1 MHPLTQTPPSY
12 KPTRFAAT
20 TSVAATASAAPVVG
34 VQTANITPLPEP
46 VQAWSGKSPAGYAM
60 ALYVLGNGHRVL
72 IEQRPATDVVSM
84 RTFIKTGSIN
94 ENAVHNSPFYAQTG
108 SPSGIAHL
116 DEHCHF
122 LTTQHF
128 TRPYSWTDKV
138 ADYGSDFNAS
148 TSMELIQHE
157 LLSNS
162 EDLPTMLALHA
173 EAVLR
178 PLYQPNLISKEKT
191 NVINEIGER
200 SRPAFAKIH
209 NELMTLMFD
218 RPDFQTHGR
227 LDDIKRT
234 TVEDLKT
241 FQQRWYRPSNMLTVL
256 SGNVDTPRAMAMIN
270 RQFGKAPA
278 DTQPPVS
285 QQVKLTLSGGT
296 PRQSVLKLPD
306 LVQPMLLLGFPA
318 PSRAQARDRMA
329 MTFMQ
334 VLLGGG
340 PNSVLQETL
349 KTQQRL
355 VSDISV
361 NYEPNQASG
370 CVEVAMD
377 TPPGQEFKAV
387 QSLLQQIQQLRTT
400 PVKPEKMQ
408 ELKGR
413 VINSFNAALERAE
426 VATLSMGEEAA
437 YKSLGY
443 YLNFPKLVESMT
455 PQDLQRVAIQYL
467 NPQRYAL
474 VMAYPSIGTTA
485 GGA

>member
-1 MHPLTQTPPSY
+1 MSMH
-12 KPTRFAAT
+12 
-20 TSVAATASAAPVVG
+20 
-34 VQTANITPLPEP
+34 
-46 VQAWSGKSPAGYAM
+46 
-60 ALYVLGNGHRVL
+60 VLANGHRVL
-72 IEQRPATDVVSM
+72 IEERPATDVVSM
-84 RTFIKTGSIN
+84 RTFINTGSIN
-94 ENAVHNSPFYAQTG
+94 ENPVHNSPHYVNMG

-157 LLSNS
+157 LLANS

-173 EAVLR
+173 EAVMR
-178 PLYQPNLISKEKT
+178 PLYQPQLISKEKT

-227 LDDIKRT
+227 IDDIKRT
-234 TVEDLKT
+234 TVDDLKT
-241 FQQRWYRPSNMLTVL
+241 FQQRWYRPANMLTVL
-256 SGNVDTPRAMAMIN
+256 SGNIDTPRALAMIN
-270 RQFGKAPA
+270 KQFGKAAKDPN
-278 DTQPPVS
+278 PPVS
-285 QQVKLTLSGGT
+285 QHVKLTLPNQ
-296 PRQSVLKLPD
+296 PRQSVMKLPD
-306 LVQPMLLLGFPA
+306 LVQPMLLMGFPA
-318 PSRAQARDRMA
+318 PSRAMARDRMA
-329 MTFMQ
+329 MTFLQ

-340 PNSVLQETL
+340 PSSILQETL

-370 CVEVAMD
+370 CMEVAMD

-387 QSLLQQIQQLRTT
+387 QSLLQQIQQLRST
-400 PVKPEKMQ
+400 PVTPAKMQ

-413 VINSFNAALERAE
+413 VINSFNAALERVE

-437 YKSLGY
+437 YHSLGY
-443 YLNFPKLVESMT
+443 YLNFPRLVNSMT
-455 PQDLQRVAIQYL
+455 PQDLQRVASQYL

-474 VMAYPSIGTTA
+474 VMAYPSVGN
-485 GGA
+485 GGGVA